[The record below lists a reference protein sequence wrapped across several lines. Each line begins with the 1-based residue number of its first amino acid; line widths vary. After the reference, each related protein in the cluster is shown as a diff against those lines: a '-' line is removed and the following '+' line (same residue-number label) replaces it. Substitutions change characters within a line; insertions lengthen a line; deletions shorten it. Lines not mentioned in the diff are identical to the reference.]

1 VRYYYA
7 SSHIH
12 RRLVAALVM
21 MSPLPRATSP
31 VASPLPQTQHCPTL
45 ESPTPTLENCAYASL
60 FLLPA
65 TKLCIDV
72 RQVSISVESEPVNTR
87 PTRAFLIMTETLT
100 IVGYDQELPA
110 DHPVDGVH
118 TFPMSMTAAAFLGI
132 AWYLCAELNVR
143 LLLKATRRSLYFWAC
158 LLCSWGIIIHCLV
171 IVLDNFKV
179 WKTIGSLVI
188 IELSWCT
195 FVVAQSVVLY
205 SRLSLVL
212 NNDRILGHVFR
223 MIVVNAVVFGLG
235 TVVLGLVIV
244 SVNNDLWEVQSL
256 TGAATPGSQYDFE
269 VGQSQPHMGHDPI
282 RCFLCPR
289 SPHRSLV
296 LKNMTLL
303 GTDKAVTRRNM
314 RQLIAVNVFIIALD
328 CSLMGLCYS
337 QYFFLQGFYKA
348 AIYAVK
354 LQTEFTILNQLRS
367 SLPGGTHSYSGHMAS
382 ANKLQGKPK
391 PDVSPKSRA
400 SDGSEVEMIGMER
413 AVVRPNKEEIC

>member
-1 VRYYYA
+1 
-7 SSHIH
+7 
-12 RRLVAALVM
+12 

-60 FLLPA
+60 FLLTA

-296 LKNMTLL
+296 HPRNAHASQKYDPAGHRQGRYTSQHAAAHRCQRLHHRSRLQPHGSMLL
-303 GTDKAVTRRNM
+303 PILLPAG
-314 RQLIAVNVFIIALD
+314 I
-328 CSLMGLCYS
+328 
-337 QYFFLQGFYKA
+337 LQGCHLCRQTPDRVHNPQPTEVFVAGRDTLVFRTYGLRKQAAREAKA
-348 AIYAVK
+348 GCITEVK
-354 LQTEFTILNQLRS
+354 GKRWQRGGDDWYGAGGRQAEQGGDLLVGS
-367 SLPGGTHSYSGHMAS
+367 SIVFCTSGM
-382 ANKLQGKPK
+382 
-391 PDVSPKSRA
+391 
-400 SDGSEVEMIGMER
+400 
-413 AVVRPNKEEIC
+413 